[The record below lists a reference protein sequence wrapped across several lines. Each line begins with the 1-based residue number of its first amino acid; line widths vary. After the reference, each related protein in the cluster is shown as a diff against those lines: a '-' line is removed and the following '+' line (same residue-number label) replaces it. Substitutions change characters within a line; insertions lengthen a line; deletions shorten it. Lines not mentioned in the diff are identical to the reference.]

1 MLLALTTGP
10 QDHRTTGPQ
19 DHRTTGRQD
28 HRTTGPF
35 FQQTNHKSTNP
46 EMNETMTTPQN
57 RSSVDNS
64 SDEIDLGKLLGILLD
79 AKWIILVTTFL
90 FAVGGVAVALL
101 STPIYK
107 ADALIQIEQKS
118 SGGISSLVGDM
129 GELFSQE
136 SSATTEIEIIK
147 SRMILGDTVDKFNLT
162 TVAEPKYLPVIGKGL
177 ARIAGKVNQI
187 EISRYTVPEYAQ
199 EMKHTLVVLD
209 AEKKTYQLVR
219 GDEQVVLQGVA
230 GELAKNDGYELF
242 VTELRSHNEQEFSL
256 SQQSRL
262 EAIEWL
268 KKNLAIS
275 ERGKQTGILML
286 SFEGENRNQI
296 SEILNHISQ
305 TYFLQNVE
313 RNSAEAEKSLTFLKG
328 HLPDIKNSLT
338 TAEDT
343 LNRFRQDNESI
354 DLGLEAKSTLDVMVK
369 LEAQLNELTFKESE
383 ISQRFTKDHPAYR
396 SLLDKRETLL
406 KERERLNQQVQKL
419 PKTQREVLRMTRD
432 VEVNQQIYIQLL
444 NKVQELSIIK
454 AGTVGNVR
462 ILDEAQSYAN
472 PVKPKKPLIV
482 VLATMLGGM
491 LSVAL
496 VLVKAALHRGVE
508 NPDEIEQIG
517 LSVYASVP
525 KSNLQL
531 ELANKL
537 ARKKRNTDLT
547 LLAESNPADLSI
559 EALRGLRT
567 SLHFAMMEAKNN
579 VLMISGPAPGI
590 GKSFVSTNFA
600 AVAAKTGQ
608 KVLLIDA
615 DMRKGYLQQCFGLN
629 WENGLSDLLSG
640 KVTRDVAV
648 QSAKVENLD
657 IITRGQV
664 PPNPSELLMHPRF
677 KELVD
682 WASENYD
689 LVIIDTP
696 PVLAVTDPSI
706 VGAIAGTTLMVARF
720 GQNTVKEVDV
730 ARSRFEQA
738 GIEVK
743 GVILNAIEKKA
754 SSSYGYGYY
763 NYSYGDS
770 TKAQ

>member
-1 MLLALTTGP
+1 
-10 QDHRTTGPQ
+10 
-19 DHRTTGRQD
+19 
-28 HRTTGPF
+28 
-35 FQQTNHKSTNP
+35 
-46 EMNETMTTPQN
+46 MTTPQN

-107 ADALIQIEQKS
+107 ADALLQIEEKS
-118 SGGISSLVGDM
+118 KGGIGSLVGGDM

-187 EISRYTVPEYAQ
+187 EISRYVVPEYAQ

-230 GELAKNDGYELF
+230 GEPAKKDGYELF

-462 ILDEAQSYAN
+462 ILDEAQSYAK

-496 VLVKAALHRGVE
+496 VLVKAAFHRGVE

-677 KELVD
+677 KDLVD
-682 WASENYD
+682 WASEHYD

-720 GQNTVKEVDV
+720 GQNTVKEIDV

-763 NYSYGDS
+763 NYSYGES
-770 TKAQ
+770 NKA

>member
-1 MLLALTTGP
+1 
-10 QDHRTTGPQ
+10 
-19 DHRTTGRQD
+19 
-28 HRTTGPF
+28 
-35 FQQTNHKSTNP
+35 
-46 EMNETMTTPQN
+46 MNETMTTPQN

-219 GDEQVVLQGVA
+219 GDEQVVLKGVA

-242 VTELRSHNEQEFSL
+242 VTELRSHNDQEFAIG
-256 SQQSRL
+256 QRSRL

-268 KKNLAIS
+268 KQNLAIS
-275 ERGKQTGILML
+275 ERGKQTGILQL
-286 SFEGENRNQI
+286 SFEGENRKQI
-296 SEILNHISQ
+296 GELLNHISQ

-328 HLPDIKNSLT
+328 HLPDIKTSLT

-462 ILDEAQSYAN
+462 ILDEAQSYAK

-482 VLATMLGGM
+482 VLATLLGGM

-720 GQNTVKEVDV
+720 GQNTVKEIDV

-763 NYSYGDS
+763 NYSYGES
-770 TKAQ
+770 NKA

>member
-1 MLLALTTGP
+1 
-10 QDHRTTGPQ
+10 
-19 DHRTTGRQD
+19 
-28 HRTTGPF
+28 
-35 FQQTNHKSTNP
+35 
-46 EMNETMTTPQN
+46 MTTPQN

-79 AKWIILVTTFL
+79 AKWIILVTTFF

-187 EISRYTVPEYAQ
+187 EISRYTVPEYDQ

-219 GDEQVVLQGVA
+219 GDEQVVLKGVA

-242 VTELRSHNEQEFSL
+242 VTELRSHNDQEFAIG
-256 SQQSRL
+256 QRSRL

-268 KKNLAIS
+268 KQNLAIS
-275 ERGKQTGILML
+275 ERGKQTGILQL
-286 SFEGENRNQI
+286 SFEGENRKQI
-296 SEILNHISQ
+296 GELLNHISQ

-328 HLPDIKNSLT
+328 HLPDIKTSLT

-462 ILDEAQSYAN
+462 ILDEAQSYAK

-482 VLATMLGGM
+482 VLATLLGGM

-640 KVTRDVAV
+640 KITRDVAV

-720 GQNTVKEVDV
+720 GQNTVKEIDV

-763 NYSYGDS
+763 NYSYGES
-770 TKAQ
+770 NKA

>member
-1 MLLALTTGP
+1 
-10 QDHRTTGPQ
+10 
-19 DHRTTGRQD
+19 
-28 HRTTGPF
+28 
-35 FQQTNHKSTNP
+35 
-46 EMNETMTTPQN
+46 MNETMTTPQN

-79 AKWIILVTTFL
+79 AKWIILVTTFF

-107 ADALIQIEQKS
+107 ADALLQIEEKS
-118 SGGISSLVGDM
+118 KGGIGSLVGGDM

-187 EISRYTVPEYAQ
+187 EVSRYTVPEYAQ

-242 VTELRSHNEQEFSL
+242 VTELRSHNEQEFVIG
-256 SQQSRL
+256 QRSRL

-268 KKNLAIS
+268 KQNLAIS
-275 ERGKQTGILML
+275 ERGKQTGILQL
-286 SFEGENRNQI
+286 SFEGESRKQI
-296 SEILNHISQ
+296 SELLNHISQ

-328 HLPDIKNSLT
+328 HLPDIKTSLT

-462 ILDEAQSYAN
+462 ILDEAQSYAK

-482 VLATMLGGM
+482 VLATLLGGM

-547 LLAESNPADLSI
+547 LLTESNPADLSI

-720 GQNTVKEVDV
+720 GQNTVKEIDV

-763 NYSYGDS
+763 NYSYGNS
-770 TKAQ
+770 TKA

>member
-1 MLLALTTGP
+1 
-10 QDHRTTGPQ
+10 
-19 DHRTTGRQD
+19 
-28 HRTTGPF
+28 
-35 FQQTNHKSTNP
+35 
-46 EMNETMTTPQN
+46 MNETMTTPQN

-242 VTELRSHNEQEFSL
+242 VTELRSHNEQKFSIG
-256 SQQSRL
+256 QRSRL

-268 KKNLAIS
+268 KQNLAIS
-275 ERGKQTGILML
+275 ERGKQTGILQL
-286 SFEGENRNQI
+286 SFDGENRNQI

-328 HLPDIKNSLT
+328 HLPDIKTSLT

-462 ILDEAQSYAN
+462 ILDEAQSYAK

-482 VLATMLGGM
+482 VLATLLGGM

-720 GQNTVKEVDV
+720 GQNTVKEIDV

-763 NYSYGDS
+763 NYSYGES
-770 TKAQ
+770 NKA

>member
-1 MLLALTTGP
+1 
-10 QDHRTTGPQ
+10 
-19 DHRTTGRQD
+19 
-28 HRTTGPF
+28 
-35 FQQTNHKSTNP
+35 
-46 EMNETMTTPQN
+46 MNETMTTPQN

-79 AKWIILVTTFL
+79 AKWIILVTTFF

-107 ADALIQIEQKS
+107 ADALLQIEEKS
-118 SGGISSLVGDM
+118 KGGIGSLVGGDM

-187 EISRYTVPEYAQ
+187 EVSRYTVPEYAQ
-199 EMKHTLVVLD
+199 EMKHSLVVLD

-242 VTELRSHNEQEFSL
+242 VTELRSHNEQEFTIG
-256 SQQSRL
+256 QRSRL

-268 KKNLAIS
+268 KQNLAIS
-275 ERGKQTGILML
+275 ERGKQTGILQL
-286 SFEGENRNQI
+286 SFEGENRKQI
-296 SEILNHISQ
+296 GELLNHISQ

-328 HLPDIKNSLT
+328 HLPDIKTSLT

-343 LNRFRQDNESI
+343 LNRFRQENESI
-354 DLGLEAKSTLDVMVK
+354 DLGLEAKSTLDVMVAI
-369 LEAQLNELTFKESE
+369 EAQLNELTFKESE

-396 SLLDKRETLL
+396 SLLEKRETLL

-462 ILDEAQSYAN
+462 ILDEAQSYAK

-482 VLATMLGGM
+482 VLATLLGGM

-537 ARKKRNTDLT
+537 ARKKRNTDLA

-640 KVTRDVAV
+640 KVARDVAV

-682 WASENYD
+682 WASEHYD

-720 GQNTVKEVDV
+720 GQNTVKEIDV

-763 NYSYGDS
+763 NYSYGES
-770 TKAQ
+770 NKA

>member
-1 MLLALTTGP
+1 
-10 QDHRTTGPQ
+10 
-19 DHRTTGRQD
+19 
-28 HRTTGPF
+28 
-35 FQQTNHKSTNP
+35 
-46 EMNETMTTPQN
+46 MTTPQN

-101 STPIYK
+101 STPIYQ
-107 ADALIQIEQKS
+107 ADALLQIEEKS
-118 SGGISSLVGDM
+118 KGGIGSLVGGDM

-162 TVAEPKYLPVIGKGL
+162 TVAQPKYLPVIGKGL

-209 AEKKTYQLVR
+209 AEKKTYQLVG
-219 GDEQVVLQGVA
+219 GDEQVVLKGVA

-242 VTELRSHNEQEFSL
+242 VTELRSHNDQEFTIG
-256 SQQSRL
+256 QRSRL

-268 KKNLAIS
+268 KQNLAIS
-275 ERGKQTGILML
+275 ERGKQTGILQL
-286 SFEGENRNQI
+286 SFEGENRKQI
-296 SEILNHISQ
+296 GELLNHISQ

-328 HLPDIKNSLT
+328 HLPDIKTSLT

-462 ILDEAQSYAN
+462 ILDEAQSYAK

-482 VLATMLGGM
+482 VLATLLGGM

-720 GQNTVKEVDV
+720 GQNTVKEIDV

-770 TKAQ
+770 SKA